1 MQVEIKVIIPPK
13 FDYRAMQKVIT
24 ARTKDIIHDMQKDFE
39 KTTSTW
45 KSQPTFEGAR
55 TASRTETE
63 GRRFSIYVGP
73 KIAQSPQYEIF
84 GYVDQG
90 TRPHKISPKKP
101 GGVLAFMWG
110 GPGSYKAKSRPGKLR
125 SYAGGIKGGALTFRR
140 WVQHPGTKARDFTK
154 VIQRKWQRTVQQQ
167 FNVAMAAAASAS
179 GHRYSRN

>member
-1 MQVEIKVIIPPK
+1 MEVQIKVIIPPK

-24 ARTKDIIHDMQKDFE
+24 AETKAVIKDIQKDFE

-45 KSQPTFEGAR
+45 KNQPTFEGAR
-55 TASRTETE
+55 TASRTETD
-63 GRRFSIYVGP
+63 GRRFTIYVGP

-90 TRPHKISPKKP
+90 TRPHKINPKKP

-154 VIQRKWQRTVQQQ
+154 TIEKKWDKLVKGR
-167 FNVAMAAAASAS
+167 FDKAMQKAAQAS
-179 GHRYSRN
+179 GHRYSRS